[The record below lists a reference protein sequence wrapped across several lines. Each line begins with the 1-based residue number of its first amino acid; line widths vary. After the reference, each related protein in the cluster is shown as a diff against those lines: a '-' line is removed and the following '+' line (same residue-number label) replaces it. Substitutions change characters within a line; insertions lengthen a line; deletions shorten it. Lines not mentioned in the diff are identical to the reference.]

1 MDARREAQQ
10 IEHEDR
16 LTLGELNDLYAQEVE
31 EPVKP
36 VARLA
41 VFAPMRELHERV
53 RIPSVDI
60 PRAHGVPSHAV
71 REER

>member
-16 LTLGELNDLYAQEVE
+16 LTLGELNDLYAREVE

-41 VFAPMRELHERV
+41 LGGDAPV
-53 RIPSVDI
+53 AGS
-60 PRAHGVPSHAV
+60 GQ
-71 REER
+71 